1 MGKLQEV
8 IQDYEEKRIP
18 LDELQEFIW
27 GLLEN
32 ILETIPEDILN
43 YCLWWA
49 KCIIFL
55 CKTILLLK

>member
-1 MGKLQEV
+1 MGKLQEE

-43 YCLWWA
+43 YCLWWV
-49 KCIIFL
+49 L
-55 CKTILLLK
+55 